1 MTDVLTRRGDNTQRY
16 TRGRDH
22 MRMEAGTRVSMRLQA
37 KELIPVAA
45 SNHRRLEDRQGTSCA
60 SEPPEGTNAANTLIS
75 DFWPPEPGESKFL
88 LFETTQVVV
97 AYYGSHRKLIQLLM
111 ASTHG
116 ERSNGQDK

>member
-1 MTDVLTRRGDNTQRY
+1 MTDVLMRRGENTQKY

-22 MRMEAGTRVSMRLQA
+22 VRMEAGIGVSMRLQA

-60 SEPPEGTNAANTLIS
+60 LEPPEGTDAANTLIS
-75 DFWPPEPGESKFL
+75 DFWPRESGESKFL

-97 AYYGSHRKLIQLLM
+97 AYYGSHRKLI
-111 ASTHG
+111 
-116 ERSNGQDK
+116 